1 MDGHPESPNPAVITN
16 ALTLTNDMKLVLG
29 LVGFT
34 MAMFLFERIRADL
47 VALVVL
53 VILGITGLIA
63 PEEIFG
69 GFSGNAVMSI
79 IATMILGAGLDRTGA
94 LNRLASWLLRRG
106 HGVEQR
112 LLLMTTAIAGLNS
125 SFMQNPSV
133 MALFMPVASRLSSR
147 TALSLQRLLLP
158 IAAAIVMGGA
168 LTMVGNSPLILL
180 NDLLVS
186 ANNNL
191 PSGMAT
197 LEPLRMFAPLPIGVA
212 LLLASLLYFR
222 YYGDKKLK
230 DETETSVTP
239 ARTESYFANTYG
251 IEGDVFELLVTAES
265 PLVGMSLGEAEA
277 MHDAPLMLA
286 LQTGNDTRLAPP
298 ADMRIWV
305 GSVLGVMGPRQQVAD
320 FAQNHFLRMS
330 SRLRHFGDLFNP
342 SRAGISEA
350 VIPPTSKLIGKT
362 AADLRLRKQA
372 GISLLA
378 INRDKKV
385 LREDVRK
392 IPLRAGDMLV
402 FHSIWTDLHQAAESR
417 DFVVVTDYPKG
428 EQRPHKFKIAMTI
441 FAVTIIIA
449 LTSKLPVSLTL
460 MTGVA
465 GMLLTGV
472 LRMDEAYAAINWKTV
487 FLMAGLIPLGWAMD
501 SSGAAAWVA
510 GHTVER
516 LPEGMP
522 VWLIEIAVALLTTGF
537 SLVISHVGATIVMV
551 PMAINLALA
560 AGGNPTAF
568 ALIVALSASNNLM
581 TASNPVISMVTGPA
595 NYTSR
600 QMWRVGGP
608 LSLIYTVVVVLAV
621 NALFWW
627 NGRAG

>member
-1 MDGHPESPNPAVITN
+1 MEN

-53 VILGITGLIA
+53 VVLGLTGLIA

-106 HGVEQR
+106 HGIEQR
-112 LLLMTTAIAGLNS
+112 LMLMTTAIAGLNS

-133 MALFMPVASRLSSR
+133 MALYLPVASRLSSR
-147 TALSLQRLLLP
+147 TGLSLQRLLFP

-180 NDLLVS
+180 NDLLIS

-212 LLLASLLYFR
+212 LLAASLLYFR
-222 YYGDKKLK
+222 FFGDKKLK
-230 DETETSVTP
+230 DDPDNGAVTP
-239 ARTESYFANTYG
+239 ARTESYFASTYG
-251 IEGDVFELLVTAES
+251 IEGDVFELVVTAES

-305 GSVLGVMGPRQQVAD
+305 GSVLGVMGTRQAVAD

-350 VIPPTSKLIGKT
+350 VIPPTSKFIGKT
-362 AADLRLRKQA
+362 ARDLRLRKQS

-385 LREDVRK
+385 IREDVRTVA
-392 IPLRAGDMLV
+392 LRAGDMLV
-402 FHSIWTDLHQAAESR
+402 FHSIWQDLGQAAESR

-428 EQRPHKFKIAMTI
+428 EQRPHKFKIAMSI
-441 FAVTIIIA
+441 FAITVVIA
-449 LTSKLPVSLTL
+449 LTSRLPVSLTL

-516 LPEGMP
+516 LPEGIP
-522 VWLIEIAVALLTTGF
+522 IWVLEIAVALLTTAF

-581 TASNPVISMVTGPA
+581 TASNPVISMITGPA

-600 QMWRVGGP
+600 QLWRVGGP
-608 LSLIYTVVVVLAV
+608 LSLTYTLVVVIAV
-621 NALFWW
+621 NIMFWW

>member
-1 MDGHPESPNPAVITN
+1 MEN

-53 VILGITGLIA
+53 VVLGLTGLIA

-106 HGVEQR
+106 HGIEQR

-133 MALFMPVASRLSSR
+133 MALYLPVASRLSSR
-147 TALSLQRLLLP
+147 TGLSLQRLLFP

-180 NDLLVS
+180 NDLLIS

-212 LLLASLLYFR
+212 LLAVALLYFR
-222 YYGDKKLK
+222 FFGDRKLK
-230 DETETSVTP
+230 DDPDNGVVTP
-239 ARTESYFANTYG
+239 ARTESYFASTYG
-251 IEGDVFELLVTAES
+251 IEGDVFELVVTAES

-305 GSVLGVMGPRQQVAD
+305 GSVLGVMGARQAVTD

-350 VIPPTSKLIGKT
+350 VIPPTSKFIGKT
-362 AADLRLRKQA
+362 ARDLRLRKQS

-385 LREDVRK
+385 IREDVRTVA
-392 IPLRAGDMLV
+392 LRAGDMLV
-402 FHSIWTDLHQAAESR
+402 FHSIWQDLGQAAESR

-428 EQRPHKFKIAMTI
+428 EQRPHKFKIAMSI
-441 FAVTIIIA
+441 FAITVVIA
-449 LTSKLPVSLTL
+449 LTSRLPVSLTL

-516 LPEGMP
+516 LPEGIP
-522 VWLIEIAVALLTTGF
+522 IWVLEIAIALLTTAF

-581 TASNPVISMVTGPA
+581 TASNPVISMITGPA

-600 QMWRVGGP
+600 QLWRVGGP
-608 LSLIYTVVVVLAV
+608 LSLTYTLVVVLAV
-621 NALFWW
+621 NIMFWW
-627 NGRAG
+627 SGRAG